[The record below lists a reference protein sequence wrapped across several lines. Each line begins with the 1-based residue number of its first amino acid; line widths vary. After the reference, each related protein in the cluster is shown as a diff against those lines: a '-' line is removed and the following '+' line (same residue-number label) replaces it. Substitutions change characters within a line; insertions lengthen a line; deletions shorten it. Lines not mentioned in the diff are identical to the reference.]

1 MTGNMTAETS
11 TATVSM
17 SAMSLLALREHSAK
31 ELRTK
36 LLQKYE
42 DESLVV
48 QVIADLATRDLQ
60 SDDRFAEQFVTMR
73 MRQGKGPVR
82 IAHELQER
90 GIATDLI
97 SEVISQREED
107 WASLAREVR
116 VKRFGEISPDS
127 HPAKMKQMRFLQ
139 YRGFNSAQI
148 RAAMDQ

>member
-1 MTGNMTAETS
+1 MTAEIS
-11 TATVSM
+11 TAAVSM
-17 SAMSLLALREHSAK
+17 SAMNLLALREHSAK

-60 SDDRFAEQFVTMR
+60 SDDRFAEQFVIMR

-82 IAHELQER
+82 IVHELQER
-90 GIATDLI
+90 GVATDLI
-97 SEVISQREED
+97 SEVISQRGED
-107 WASLAREVR
+107 WVSLAREVR
-116 VKRFGEISPDS
+116 IKRFGETPPDS
-127 HPAKMKQMRFLQ
+127 HQAKMKQMRFLQ

-148 RAAMDQ
+148 RAAMDE